1 MVPYSIMTS
10 VLHNLP
16 QNEVGKGAFQELD
29 QLAAVQPYVKYAGQ
43 AASTADI
50 PRVVAEAF
58 QVGDLGRSNFLFHE

>member
-1 MVPYSIMTS
+1 MTHA
-10 VLHNLP
+10 LHNPL

-29 QLAAVQPYVKYAGQ
+29 QLAAVQQYVKYAGQ

-58 QVGDLGRSNFLFHE
+58 QVGSLPFAMLSIVLQV